1 VLNDSDAFKNEKV
14 QEFEKVISELKEK
27 IYFLEQEKQDLFL
40 EKEKFQIIADFSND
54 WDFWINTRGEF
65 IWISPSCY
73 DLTGFSPE
81 EFLNE
86 PDLLFSLIFPED
98 ENRFR
103 LFFESVMNFSQ
114 IGRSI
119 EFRILSR
126 TKQLRWCE
134 LKTKAIFDKMG
145 SYLGQRGSIRDIT
158 RLMTALGEI
167 TQISGQH
174 FLDVKTREKYR
185 TEIAEKDRELVSS
198 LIKIAQKNEM
208 VLYLRKN
215 LSIIKNELP
224 LSQQKKIAEMLIK
237 IDDHQRGQ
245 TFNWDDFTLHFEKVH
260 PGFFVR
266 LKAKFPFLTT
276 KDHRISA
283 YIRLGLSTKEIANLL
298 NITPESAEITRIRL
312 RKKLGLEK
320 KINLTSFLQ
329 EI

>member
-1 VLNDSDAFKNEKV
+1 MFNSSDSSDERIQELEKAN
-14 QEFEKVISELKEK
+14 SELVEK
-27 IYFLEQEKQDLFL
+27 IYFLEKEKQDLL
-40 EKEKFQIIADFSND
+40 KEKEKFQLIADFSND
-54 WDFWINTRGEF
+54 WDFWVNSKGEF

-73 DLTGFSPE
+73 DITGYSSE

-86 PDLLFSLIFPED
+86 PDLLFNIIYLED
-98 ENRFR
+98 ESRFR
-103 LFFESVMNFSQ
+103 QHFQNILNFSQ
-114 IGRSI
+114 IGKPI

-158 RLMTALGEI
+158 RLMSALGEI
-167 TQISGQH
+167 SQISGKH
-174 FLDVKTREKYR
+174 SWEVKTSEKYR
-185 TEIAEKDRELVSS
+185 SEIAGKNRELVSS
-198 LIKIAQKNEM
+198 LIRIAQKNEM
-208 VLYLRKN
+208 VLYLRRN
-215 LSIIKNELP
+215 LSLIKSELP
-224 LSQQKKIAEMLIK
+224 QSIQNKISEMLAK
-237 IDDHQRGQ
+237 IDEHQRGQ

-266 LKAKFPFLTT
+266 LKAKYPLLTT
-276 KDHRISA
+276 KDQRISA
-283 YIRLGLSTKEIANLL
+283 YIRLGLSTKEISNLL

-312 RKKLGLEK
+312 RRKLRLNR